1 MALRMAF
8 SSASAQRGCP
18 HQRAPSRPGWTR
30 RASGSSRH
38 PPPGSGAVINS
49 LARLSQGP
57 LDKFSALEQSH
68 HSPEQLNV
76 P

>member
-1 MALRMAF
+1 MTALRMAF
-8 SSASAQRGCP
+8 SSASARHGS
-18 HQRAPSRPGWTR
+18 PSRPGWTG
-30 RASGSSRH
+30 RASASSRH

-49 LARLSQGP
+49 LARLGQGP